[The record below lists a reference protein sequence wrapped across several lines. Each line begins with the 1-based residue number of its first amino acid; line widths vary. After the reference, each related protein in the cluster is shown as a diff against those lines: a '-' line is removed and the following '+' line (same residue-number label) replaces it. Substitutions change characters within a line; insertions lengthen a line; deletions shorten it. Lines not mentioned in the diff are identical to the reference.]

1 MTAPNEVKLKVRHYA
16 LLLEEFTVAQIVE
29 LTGLKSASVRTEVQ
43 RMRREKLVVPSRQ
56 ESKGRGGPPC
66 IYMLTDDPE
75 ARLALSK
82 SIEAFYLEATPHP
95 PRPRQPASRHF
106 FQAAEIIQALIDQ
119 SIAPDQSDA
128 AIREAAYHL
137 EFARHEEGVGREGTE
152 IIRAHLDRE
161 KAKLEVARGNL
172 VEAEELIQRSVEA
185 FRSASLQDEA
195 DRANRDWIIASLRY
209 QVGSAKVGENLNGV
223 SMVDLL
229 QRLRESVC
237 RGVAAQD
244 PLARLIRDIFDLLIE
259 KEHQEQP
266 KNLVLVSMRELRQMA
281 CETAGETAQ
290 EIVRE
295 IRSVLELRYDRVGA
309 DLAIRKESE
318 RLGYRPLALGSI
330 KGNYSAIASF

>member
-1 MTAPNEVKLKVRHYA
+1 
-16 LLLEEFTVAQIVE
+16 
-29 LTGLKSASVRTEVQ
+29 
-43 RMRREKLVVPSRQ
+43 
-56 ESKGRGGPPC
+56 
-66 IYMLTDDPE
+66 
-75 ARLALSK
+75 
-82 SIEAFYLEATPHP
+82 
-95 PRPRQPASRHF
+95 
-106 FQAAEIIQALIDQ
+106 
-119 SIAPDQSDA
+119 
-128 AIREAAYHL
+128 
-137 EFARHEEGVGREGTE
+137 
-152 IIRAHLDRE
+152 
-161 KAKLEVARGNL
+161 
-172 VEAEELIQRSVEA
+172 
-185 FRSASLQDEA
+185 
-195 DRANRDWIIASLRY
+195 
-209 QVGSAKVGENLNGV
+209 
-223 SMVDLL
+223 MVDLL

-330 KGNYSAIASF
+330 KV